1 MRSELDHGD
10 TKSKKKFI
18 TSEECHFVLP
28 KNCISLEY
36 IRNFALLQV
45 DAKSEMQKTTF
56 ILKYQKFAPCQ
67 NLAHENINMFE
78 FSSSLPSLKTRA

>member
-1 MRSELDHGD
+1 MLTQSQ
-10 TKSKKKFI
+10 KKFI

-28 KNCISLEY
+28 KICISLEY

-67 NLAHENINMFE
+67 NLAHVNINMFE
-78 FSSSLPSLKTRA
+78 CSSSLPSLKTRVQIIDR